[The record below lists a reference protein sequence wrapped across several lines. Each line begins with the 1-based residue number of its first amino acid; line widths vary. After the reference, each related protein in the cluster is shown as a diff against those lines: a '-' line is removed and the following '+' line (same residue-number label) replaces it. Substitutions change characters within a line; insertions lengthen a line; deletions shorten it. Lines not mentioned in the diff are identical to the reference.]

1 MKSLLSVFWGKYLL
15 KLPRKSCGLW
25 GSVPGA
31 AELLPWLLFSL
42 PGGEAEGGEVKQG
55 AWGLPLSVQYLTDH
69 CQVIQPSGKSNLGS
83 KQYIWGVFLASASL
97 CGCHQPFSS
106 HLRKAAEVAA
116 GLLHAPPPEAAS
128 AKEVPC
134 AVTAHG
140 QSWSDRSGSVH

>member
-1 MKSLLSVFWGKYLL
+1 M
-15 KLPRKSCGLW
+15 
-25 GSVPGA
+25 
-31 AELLPWLLFSL
+31 
-42 PGGEAEGGEVKQG
+42 
-55 AWGLPLSVQYLTDH
+55 QYLTDH

-128 AKEVPC
+128 AKEVPG

-140 QSWSDRSGSVH
+140 QSWSDSVRLRVGLGALIEVFNIFGLFILASVSNL